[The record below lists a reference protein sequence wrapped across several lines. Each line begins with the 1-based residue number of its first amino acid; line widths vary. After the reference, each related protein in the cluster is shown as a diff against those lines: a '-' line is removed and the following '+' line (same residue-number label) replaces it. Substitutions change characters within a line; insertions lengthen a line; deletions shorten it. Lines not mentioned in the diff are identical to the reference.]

1 MKKNTARKEDPIILA
16 CAAVLALGIGGW
28 VIKSAMDF
36 SKKSSTMQL
45 PPLDDPEVMETPA
58 GAALMRTTE
67 LRAAVDTGN
76 FPKWATAESAG
87 KLRGFL
93 VSTPLVFKGTAG
105 NGEVLDLDKELP
117 MLREPIPNAWLT
129 KHRLQSNYA
138 NVGQL
143 DPDGDKFTN
152 EEEYLWGEKLGQEFD
167 PNNSTSHPPYYYKL
181 VFDRLVIDPYI
192 VEFRMVA
199 QPNDFSLKHPDAI
212 NRAERWTYYGNRV
225 KIGNNFPNRKNAA
238 ENRFKVEA
246 LNEGQPNVIT
256 VLDTFRDP
264 AHPKAKADIIAG
276 QSFDFGDVYALMGYA
291 KNTGDALKLELLE
304 DSTTTLEGLE
314 DYTLRLVEVDAEKA
328 VIEFTN
334 KSTNETTK
342 LTFPQGEAIKP

>member
-1 MKKNTARKEDPIILA
+1 MKKAARKEDPIILA

-28 VIKSAMDF
+28 VVKSAMDF
-36 SKKSSTMQL
+36 SKESSLLQL
-45 PPLDDPEVMETPA
+45 EDLDDPEVFETPA

-87 KLRGFL
+87 KNRGFL

-105 NGEVLDLDKELP
+105 SGEVLDLDKEQP
-117 MLREPIPNAWLT
+117 MLRPPIPNAWLT
-129 KHRLQSNYA
+129 KHRLEGNYA

-152 EEEYLWGEKLGQEFD
+152 EEEYLWGEKLGEEFD

-181 VFDRLVIDPYI
+181 VFDRLVNDPYV

-199 QPNDFSLKHPDAI
+199 QPNDYSLKHRDAI
-212 NRAERWTYYGNRV
+212 DRREKWTYYGNRK
-225 KIGNNFPNRKNAA
+225 KIGDKLPDRKNKA
-238 ENRFKVEA
+238 ENRFQVEA
-246 LNEGQPNVIT
+246 LTKNQPNVIT
-256 VLDTFRDP
+256 LLDTFRDEV
-264 AHPKAKADIIAG
+264 HPKAKAEIIDG
-276 QSFDFGDVYALMGYA
+276 QAFDFGDVYALMGYA
-291 KNTGDALKLELLE
+291 KNSGDALKLELLE
-304 DSTTTLEGLE
+304 ESSTTLEGLE
-314 DYTLRLVEVDAEKA
+314 DYTLRLVEVNANQA

-342 LTFPQGEAIKP
+342 LTFPQGQAIKP

>member
-1 MKKNTARKEDPIILA
+1 MKKSARKEDPIILA

-28 VIKSAMDF
+28 VVKSTMDF
-36 SKKSSTMQL
+36 SKESSDALL
-45 PPLDDPEVMETPA
+45 PPLADPEVTETPA
-58 GAALMRTTE
+58 GTALMHTTE
-67 LRAAVDTGN
+67 LKAAVDAGN
-76 FPKWATAESAG
+76 FPKWATTESAG
-87 KLRGFL
+87 RDRGFL

-105 NGEVLDLDKELP
+105 QGEVLDLDKEQP
-117 MLREPIPNAWLT
+117 MLRPPIPNAWLT

-152 EEEYLWGEKLGQEFD
+152 EEEYLWGEKLGEEFD

-181 VFDRLVIDPYI
+181 VFDRLVSDPYV

-199 QPNDFSLKHPDAI
+199 EPNDYSLKHPDSV
-212 NRAERWTYYGNRV
+212 NRREKWTYYGNRN
-225 KIGNNFPNRKNAA
+225 KIGNKFPDRENSAK
-238 ENRFKVEA
+238 NRFQVEK
-246 LNEGQPNVIT
+246 LNEGKPKVIT
-256 VLDTFRDP
+256 LLDLSRQP
-264 AHPKAKADIIAG
+264 PHPKAKADIING

-291 KNTGDALKLELLE
+291 KNTNDALKLELLE
-304 DSTTTLEGLE
+304 ESPATLDGLE
-314 DYTLRLVEVDAEKA
+314 DFTLRLVEVDPQNA

-334 KSTNETTK
+334 KSTNETMK